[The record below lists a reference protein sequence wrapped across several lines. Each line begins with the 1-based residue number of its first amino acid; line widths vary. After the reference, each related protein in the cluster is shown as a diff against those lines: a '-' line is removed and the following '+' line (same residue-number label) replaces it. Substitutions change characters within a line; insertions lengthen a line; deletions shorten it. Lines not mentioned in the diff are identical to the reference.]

1 VSRSVGKLEVT
12 VAMNKPNSD
21 LVINTE
27 GWKTINWRQ
36 AERYVFKLQKRI
48 YAASR
53 RGDVKRCRKLQ
64 NTLMRSWSNKV
75 LAVRRITVENQ
86 GKKTAGVDG
95 IKSLPPK
102 ARLELAGQLKLTGK
116 SKPTRR
122 VWIPKP
128 GREEKRPLGIPV
140 MYDRALQAVTKAAL
154 EPEWEAVF
162 ESNSYGFRPGRS
174 CHDAIKQIKNCI
186 QNKAKYVLD
195 ADIAKCFD
203 RINHETLLQKLNING
218 KVRQQIKAWL
228 KSGVIDKGAFTATS
242 EGTPQG
248 GVISPLLAN
257 IALHGMEE
265 RIKQEFPEMS
275 HTGRETWFHKKGTH
289 FVLPNIIRYADDF
302 VILHENKSV
311 VQRCR
316 EIISEWLAGIG
327 LELKPEKT
335 RLTHTLN
342 HELSEDGKAGFD
354 FLGHHIQQYPAGKYR
369 SNRNGHG
376 EILGFN
382 TLITPSAKAS
392 KAHIEEI
399 GRIITKH
406 RSSPQMALIKDLNP
420 VIRGWTSFYTK
431 SDAQTVG
438 ELSKQ
443 DHLTYLKLRRWA
455 KRRCGNINDGHI
467 KYWTSI
473 GSNNWVFATREGN
486 ANPLRLLNHSQF
498 ECSSTDYVKVKG
510 DKSPYDG
517 DTVYWSSRLGTH
529 PQMPNRKAK
538 LLKQQKGKCPWCGL
552 SFQEWDV
559 LEIDHIIPSAL
570 SGKDDYKNLQLL
582 HRHCHDEKTA
592 LDLKEIRKKNH
603 SKFLEKLSQFW
614 EKFNWE
620 WRNDIPFFKGLKV
633 RKPENDK

>member
-1 VSRSVGKLEVT
+1 
-12 VAMNKPNSD
+12 MNKPNLDSAQ
-21 LVINTE
+21 LNTK
-27 GWKTINWRQ
+27 GWKDINWRK

-53 RGDVKRCRKLQ
+53 RGDVKQCRKLQ
-64 NTLMRSWSNKV
+64 KTLMRSWSNRV
-75 LAVRRITVENQ
+75 LAVRRVTQDNQ

-95 IKSLPPK
+95 IKSLTPK
-102 ARLELAGQLKLTGK
+102 ARFELAGQLKLTGK

-140 MYDRALQAVTKAAL
+140 MYDRALQAVAKATL

-162 ESNSYGFRPGRS
+162 EPNSYGFRPGRS

-186 QNKAKYVLD
+186 QNKAKFVLD

-203 RINHETLLQKLNING
+203 CINHEALLQKLNIKG

-257 IALHGMEE
+257 IALHGLEN
-265 RIKQEFPEMS
+265 RIKKYAEI
-275 HTGRETWFHKKGTH
+275 
-289 FVLPNIIRYADDF
+289 LPGNKQDNLTNLNLLRYADDF
-302 VILHENKSV
+302 VVLHKDKAV

-316 EIISEWLAGIG
+316 EIISEWLADIG

-354 FLGHHIQQYPAGKYR
+354 FLGHHIQHYPAGKYR

-376 EILGFN
+376 KILGFN

-399 GRIITKH
+399 GRIIKKH
-406 RSSPQMALIKDLNP
+406 RSSPQAALIKDLNP

-431 SDAQTVG
+431 SDAQTAG

-443 DHLTYLKLRRWA
+443 DNLTYLKLRRWA

-473 GSNNWVFATREGN
+473 GNNNWVFATREGT
-486 ANPLRLLNHSQF
+486 ANPLRLLNHSEF
-498 ECSSTDYVKVKG
+498 ACSSTDYVKVKG

-517 DTVYWSSRLGTH
+517 DTVYWSKRLGIH

-538 LLKQQKGKCPWCGL
+538 LLKLQKGICPWCGL

-559 LEIDHIIPSAL
+559 LEVDHKIPRAL
-570 SGKDDYKNLQLL
+570 SGKDEYKNLQLL

-592 LDLKEIRKKNH
+592 LDLIEIRKKDH
-603 SKFLEKLSQFW
+603 SKFREKLSQFW
-614 EKFNWE
+614 NKTNWE
-620 WRNDIPFFKGLKV
+620 WIHDIPNFISHAV
-633 RKPENDK
+633 RKSDLTDG